1 MDKKEFKELYD
12 KITSRITSMLPEGVT
27 IETAVGGGLLRPIAF
42 WLVGP
47 EDTPSAWVQLNIS
60 YVKDSWRIWPEWPDC
75 ADFDGGPDDYFNMGD
90 VPALISTMPLL
101 QQMADIVTSELLLD
115 LE

>member
-1 MDKKEFKELYD
+1 MDKNAFKEVYD
-12 KITSRITSMLPEGVT
+12 RITSRITSLLPEGVT
-27 IETAVGGGLLRPIAF
+27 IDTAVGGGSRPTAF

-60 YVKDSWRIWPEWPDC
+60 YVKNSWKIWPEWPDC
-75 ADFDGGPDDYFNMGD
+75 AYFDGGPDDYFNMGD
-90 VPALISTMPLL
+90 VPALIATMPLL
-101 QQMADIVTSELLLD
+101 QQMVDIVKSELLLD